1 VTAFRLLDNP
11 HTPGALL
18 RKTAAVHP
26 YVTADQIGM
35 LLARW
40 RALGLTFHEDGWV
53 VHVAPAVANQDLM
66 RLDGARR
73 GRAGPVTR
81 ALEPR

>member
-1 VTAFRLLDNP
+1 
-11 HTPGALL
+11 
-18 RKTAAVHP
+18 
-26 YVTADQIGM
+26 M

-40 RALGLTFHEDGWV
+40 RALGVTFHEGGWA
-53 VHVAPAVANQDLM
+53 VHVAPAAANQDLM

-73 GRAGPVTR
+73 GRTGPVTR